1 MSVCA
6 AARQQQLDVA
16 RSRFAQGE
24 PLPETLLSEGL
35 ARSWERSRNAGIQPW
50 QAPHY
55 DAAGHLRNVREHP
68 DDRRLYQ
75 CVHEEIEQLWSA
87 FGGPHWT
94 IFCANPQGVIV
105 HARRS
110 PSCEE
115 AVLLPIAAGRR
126 MAECDIG
133 TTAPSC
139 VLSDGREAIVQGN
152 QHYLRAFEQLF
163 CLSVPLWSTEG
174 QVIGALDIT
183 GRGQR
188 DAGLLQ
194 EHFRN
199 ASLSAEHRLLS
210 ALRRC
215 HLLAL
220 QHDPRWLGT
229 PLAGILALDQDG
241 RLRAAS
247 RLARRML
254 GLPAQG
260 TVSSWT
266 LERLFEAAPPAQ
278 RRRLLQPAHQAQRL
292 ARADGSHLWVQHL
305 RAPLPGAAGLARLQR
320 QRPGSAVPASP
331 PVPAAVQ
338 AGQGQLRERA
348 LRASVQALQDQDGNV
363 AATARQLGISRTTL
377 YAKLRQARAA
387 GLLAGWRD

>member
-1 MSVCA
+1 MSAFPVLQ
-6 AARQQQLDVA
+6 QQQLDVA

-24 PLPETLLSEGL
+24 PLPDTLLPDGL
-35 ARSWERSRNAGIQPW
+35 ARSWERSRNAGLQPW
-50 QAPHY
+50 QAPQY
-55 DAAGHLRNVREHP
+55 DAAQRLHNVREQP

-87 FGGPHWT
+87 FGGPDWT

-105 HARRS
+105 HARHS
-110 PSCEE
+110 PSCDD

-139 VLSDGREAIVQGN
+139 VLSDGCETIVQGN
-152 QHYLRAFEQLF
+152 QHYLRAFEEIF
-163 CLSVPLWSTEG
+163 CLSVPLWGIEG

-194 EHFRN
+194 EHFRQ
-199 ASLSAEHRLLS
+199 AALSAEHRLF
-210 ALRRC
+210 ATLRHC
-215 HLLAL
+215 HLLAI

-229 PLAGILALDQDG
+229 PLAGLLAFDEDG
-241 RLRAAS
+241 GLRAAS

-260 TVSSWT
+260 AVSAWT
-266 LERLFEAAPPAQ
+266 LARVFDSALPAQ
-278 RRRLLQPAHQAQRL
+278 QRRLLQPGHHAQRL
-292 ARADGSHLWVQHL
+292 ACVDGSHLWVQHL
-305 RAPLPGAAGLARLQR
+305 RGPLRGVAVGARLQ
-320 QRPGSAVPASP
+320 QSPGVAPSVPAIES
-331 PVPAAVQ
+331 AIQ
-338 AGQGQLRERA
+338 DSDLQEHT
-348 LRASVQALQDQDGNV
+348 LRAIVQALAEHDGNI
-363 AATARQLGISRTTL
+363 AATARQLDVSRTTL

-387 GLLAGWRD
+387 GLLPG